1 MKFYNA
7 TGRKKKISL
16 SLSLSSKT
24 KKEEKKRRTTKQKTK
39 GKYDFAGPKRFR
51 PVETNER
58 LLNRAREPVRC
69 SKNPKSLFR
78 LFRIFHERERQI
90 EEERKR
96 RKTDLDSD
104 HEGRN

>member
-1 MKFYNA
+1 MA
-7 TGRKKKISL
+7 
-16 SLSLSSKT
+16 
-24 KKEEKKRRTTKQKTK
+24 KKRTAKQKTK

-51 PVETNER
+51 RLETNER

-69 SKNPKSLFR
+69 TKNPKSLFR
-78 LFRIFHERERQI
+78 LFRIFHERGGEGGKR
-90 EEERKR
+90 ER